1 MLVITF
7 YQTGPDGLFY
17 FSKVFNL
24 ILQSAIGLIK
34 KINPNSLLV
43 IALGIIIVINT
54 MKTLYCIGIE

>member
-1 MLVITF
+1 MSVF
-7 YQTGPDGLFY
+7 Y
-17 FSKVFNL
+17 
-24 ILQSAIGLIK
+24 IGLIK